1 MFQLIDSFFFISLG
15 ITFVL
20 LFLMAFHFK
29 NRVSVLEK
37 KNDALTEMCNTI
49 VHEIHVVKQMVTVQV
64 PQPVPLSSTNFNRI
78 PVNTMLYT
86 NQIPKNESEDDSEY
100 ESEDGRETVNSEE
113 SESSKSIDESEHDD
127 EHLTLEIESIE
138 YSDEITDNGDD
149 DSNLKNI
156 ESEETVE
163 VHNIQMSDD
172 NVHILEDSMEDIE
185 VTKIDEVVHV
195 EEDVASE
202 IPSISTNQKP
212 SSYKKMNVQ
221 MLRTMVISKGLC
233 SDPSKMK
240 KQELF
245 KMLDDHENE

>member
-64 PQPVPLSSTNFNRI
+64 QHPVPSSSTNFNHI

-86 NQIPKNESEDDSEY
+86 NQISQNESDDDSD
-100 ESEDGRETVNSEE
+100 SDDGRETVNSEE
-113 SESSKSIDESEHDD
+113 SGSSKSIDESEHDD

-202 IPSISTNQKP
+202 IPSISTK
-212 SSYKKMNVQ
+212 SYKKMNVQ

-240 KQELF
+240 KQELL
-245 KMLDDHENE
+245 KMLDDHENENENEA

>member
-20 LFLMAFHFK
+20 LFLMAFHLK